1 MNLVWCWTSENTRR
15 VRAKASKR
23 HQAYMLFPSEGVH
36 HTPKRTGS
44 LHLRMLNGKNSTSS
58 NRLLQHHD
66 STRYFLLPPQS
77 IASNHFDL
85 LELGTEKGWN
95 TRARDPSKKA
105 VPARSL
111 PGYGAAGTHTN
122 LVYKLFH
129 KKTYRTHTHTN
140 QLKVEYLWNVA
151 IWKHQPIFKQC

>member
-1 MNLVWCWTSENTRR
+1 MNLVWCWTSENTCQ
-15 VRAKASKR
+15 VIAKASKR
-23 HQAYMLFPSEGVH
+23 PTKLTCFSPSERVH

-44 LHLRMLNGKNSTSS
+44 LHLRMLNGKNSTSI

-77 IASNHFDL
+77 MASNHFDL

-95 TRARDPSKKA
+95 TRARDPSKET

-129 KKTYRTHTHTN
+129 KKN
-140 QLKVEYLWNVA
+140 
-151 IWKHQPIFKQC
+151 